1 MKITDKISVKIDKF
15 LLEAHPE
22 GIEVSDCVSVRIAK
36 DAPVELISERL
47 TISDCA
53 NVSCSAEQESTVT
66 LVCEDVAN
74 IGESCEK
81 AGIFDMVG
89 GILGDIKDKKIVNA
103 AEYKL

>member
-1 MKITDKISVKIDKF
+1 M
-15 LLEAHPE
+15 
-22 GIEVSDCVSVRIAK
+22 
-36 DAPVELISERL
+36 
-47 TISDCA
+47 
-53 NVSCSAEQESTVT
+53 T

-74 IGESCEK
+74 IGDSCEK